1 MTFGLSA
8 DENTSTT
15 SNLVFVGSFWINE
28 TSWILVLGDWI
39 FDNITIAL
47 NPVPNHQLL
56 EF

>member
-1 MTFGLSA
+1 MTCGLSA
-8 DENTSTT
+8 DENTSNT

-47 NPVPNHQLL
+47 NPFPNHQLL

>member
-1 MTFGLSA
+1 MTSGLSA

-15 SNLVFVGSFWINE
+15 LNLVFFGSFWIKE

-47 NPVPNHQLL
+47 NPVPNHQPL